1 MPARLR
7 SREWYEGPDN
17 APHRVYLRAVGFTDE
32 DFGKPLAAVVASWSE
47 AGPCNYNTLEL
58 ARLVK
63 EGARSSGL
71 AALTVPTIVVNDG
84 INMGTPGMR
93 YSLVSRDLIA
103 DTVEAQVGS
112 HGFDAWVGIGGC
124 DKTQPGIMMAMA
136 RLDLPSVYLYAGSAE
151 PGVLEGSRVTVQE
164 PFEAVG
170 AYRRGRI
177 GLERLR
183 LVELNAMPTI
193 GTCQG
198 LFTANTMALLAE
210 AMGLSPLGSSTP
222 PAVSAE
228 RAREARRAGALL
240 SRLIEL
246 GVTPRRI
253 LTWEAFY
260 NAAVTLAATA
270 GSTNAVL
277 HLLAIAREAGVKFTL
292 DDIDE
297 AARKTPVIAALKP
310 SGPYTMVDLHA
321 AGGAPVILRKL
332 LDAGLL
338 RPEPLTVEGDEIGRL
353 LKRWS
358 PRPLVEGVV
367 YDVDRPF
374 KKSPGVRVLR
384 GSLAPRGAVMKV
396 GAAGKTR
403 FRGEA
408 VVFDSEE
415 EAYRAVAEGRVGE
428 GSVVVIRYMGPK
440 GAPGMPEMLKVTAAI
455 VGAGLGE
462 SVALVTDGR
471 FSGATRGIMVGHVS
485 PEAFVGGPIAL
496 VENGDVIEID
506 GERGR
511 IELEVDGAELEERRA
526 RWKPVVKPAP
536 PLLAK
541 YRELVSQADEGAS
554 TTPAGSVQ

>member
-1 MPARLR
+1 MGGSRLR

-17 APHRVYLRAVGFTDE
+17 APHRVYLRAIGFTDE
-32 DFGKPLAAVVASWSE
+32 DFKRPLAAVVASWSE

-58 ARLVK
+58 AQLVK

-71 AALTVPTIVVNDG
+71 SALTVPTLVVNDG

-103 DTVEAQVGS
+103 DTIEAQVAS

-151 PGVLEGSRVTVQE
+151 PGMLESSRVTVQE

-183 LVELNAMPTI
+183 LVELNAMPTV

-198 LFTANTMALLAE
+198 LFTANTMAILSEALGLA
-210 AMGLSPLGSSTP
+210 PLGSSTP
-222 PAVSAE
+222 PAVSSE
-228 RAREARRAGALL
+228 RAREARRAGGLL
-240 SRLIEL
+240 ARVIEA
-246 GVTPRRI
+246 GITPRRV
-253 LTWEAFY
+253 LTWDAFY
-260 NAAVTLAATA
+260 NAAVTLAATS

-292 DDIDE
+292 EDIDE
-297 AARKTPVIAALKP
+297 ASRKTPVIAALKP
-310 SGPYTMVDLHA
+310 AGPYTMVDLHA
-321 AGGAPVILRKL
+321 AGGAPVVLRKL
-332 LDAGLL
+332 LDRGLL
-338 RPEPLTVEGDEIGRL
+338 RPEALTVEGEEIGSL
-353 LKRWS
+353 LKKWS
-358 PRPLVEGVV
+358 PKPRVEGVV
-367 YDVDRPF
+367 YDFDKPY
-374 KKSPGVRVLR
+374 KPTSGVRILK

-396 GAAGKTR
+396 GAAGRTY

-408 VVFDSEE
+408 RVFDSEE
-415 EAYRAVAEGRVGE
+415 EAYKAVAEGSVRDGE
-428 GSVVVIRYMGPK
+428 VVVIRYMGPK

-462 SVALVTDGR
+462 TVALVTDGR

-485 PEAFVGGPIAL
+485 PEAYVGGPIAL
-496 VENGDVIEID
+496 VEAGDTILVD
-506 GERGR
+506 GERGK
-511 IELEVDGAELEERRA
+511 IELEVDSSELEERRA
-526 RWKPVVKPAP
+526 RWRPVEKPVGG
-536 PLLAK
+536 LLAK
-541 YRELVSQADEGAS
+541 YRALVSQADEGAV
-554 TTPAGSVQ
+554 TRA